1 MKTDI
6 EYLRMLDADLA
17 EAASRERTREAVVAE
32 TAARRAEIAARA
44 PATAPRRRVWT
55 SKLVAAGVPLLV
67 VAGLVGW
74 VASSGFPGG
83 SDDAGSSG
91 GAVRSEREAVGAP
104 AETVP
109 GLGYESVRDAAGDT
123 AATWSQASPAAGA
136 ATVTDEQANGSRSS
150 TATGGDLSKIVRT
163 GSIAV
168 VLENGTFDRGFARVI
183 RIAGTNGGFVLSST
197 TRDQETRGTVVVRVP
212 SKRFDTT
219 MASLRQVG
227 SVASMTVQGEDVTA
241 EYIDLQARLDIL
253 QDRRTLLRELQSQA
267 TTSAEILRLAGLI
280 EDVQLEIE
288 RIQGR
293 LNYLQDQVAISTIRV
308 ELREQDAPSGTDP
321 GPTVETPS
329 LVEAI
334 ERGWAGFVQMVSFV
348 IVGLGYLLPVAI
360 IGGIVAA
367 LVMWVRRRHGGAE
380 PQPGADARS

>member
-1 MKTDI
+1 
-6 EYLRMLDADLA
+6 
-17 EAASRERTREAVVAE
+17 V
-32 TAARRAEIAARA
+32 
-44 PATAPRRRVWT
+44 
-55 SKLVAAGVPLLV
+55 
-67 VAGLVGW
+67 
-74 VASSGFPGG
+74 
-83 SDDAGSSG
+83 
-91 GAVRSEREAVGAP
+91 
-104 AETVP
+104 
-109 GLGYESVRDAAGDT
+109 
-123 AATWSQASPAAGA
+123 
-136 ATVTDEQANGSRSS
+136 
-150 TATGGDLSKIVRT
+150 GDLSKIVRT

-241 EYIDLQARLDIL
+241 EYVDLQARLDIL

-267 TTSAEILRLAGLI
+267 TTSSEILRLAGLI

-293 LNYLQDQVAISTIRV
+293 LNYLADQVAISTIRV

-321 GPTVETPS
+321 GPKVDTPS

-334 ERGWAGFVQMVSFV
+334 ERGWAGFVRMVSFV
-348 IVGLGYLLPVAI
+348 IVGLGYLLPIAI

-367 LVMWVRRRHGGAE
+367 LALWVRRRRDGRTE
-380 PQPGADARS
+380 PPPGADAAS

>member
-91 GAVRSEREAVGAP
+91 GAFRSAGKAVDAP
-104 AETVP
+104 AETAP
-109 GLGYESVRDAAGDT
+109 GVGYESVRDAAGDT
-123 AATWSQASPAAGA
+123 AATWSQASPALGA
-136 ATVTDEQANGSRSS
+136 PTVTADGSRSS
-150 TATGGDLSKIVRT
+150 ASTGSDLSKIVRT

-321 GPTVETPS
+321 GPKVETPS

-334 ERGWAGFVQMVSFV
+334 ERGWAGFVRMVSFV
-348 IVGLGYLLPVAI
+348 IVGLGYLLPIAI

-367 LVMWVRRRHGGAE
+367 LALWVRRRRDGRTE
-380 PQPGADARS
+380 PQPGADATS